1 MEKITTIDIA
11 RIAGVSPS
19 AVSIALNGK
28 PGISEKTRARILN
41 IVKQTG
47 YLHHA
52 PGRLNSS
59 SANIAVLFRNELP
72 LQDRLF
78 YTELNTSVMEACE
91 SLSYNLLITSTFF
104 KGAGL
109 AFSDV
114 LRSDMLDGILS
125 FGDIDRAVYAELK
138 SLNIPIIVLDSS
150 RRTGD
155 LCLSVQVDYEHAA
168 YTATKHLLDLGHK
181 DIAFIGNNKQHDF
194 NLLVFEGFRRATS
207 EAKIA
212 LGTNRIQLNVYDEDS
227 LGSCIDEA
235 LSGLRL
241 PTALFC
247 ATDFYAMRALRK
259 LYHKGIRVPYDIS
272 VIGIDDV
279 LSSKYLIP
287 ALTTMAVDRQE
298 MGRLG
303 IELLQKA
310 INCEPCQS
318 VILPQCKLIV
328 RESTAP
334 PRAK

>member
-1 MEKITTIDIA
+1 MEKVTTVDIA
-11 RIAGVSPS
+11 RMAGVSAS

-28 PGISEKTRARILN
+28 PGISEKTRARILSV
-41 IVKQTG
+41 VKQSG

-52 PGRLNSS
+52 PGRLNSA
-59 SANIAVLFRNELP
+59 SANIALLFRNEYP

-91 SLSYNLLITSTFF
+91 SLSYNLLITSTFY
-104 KGAGL
+104 KGKEL
-109 AFSDV
+109 SFSDV

-125 FGDIDRAVYAELK
+125 YGDIDRVVFAELK
-138 SLNIPIIVLDSS
+138 ALNIPIIVLDSS
-150 RRTGD
+150 RRASD

-168 YTATKHLLDLGHK
+168 YTATRHLLDLGHR
-181 DIAFIGNNKQHDF
+181 DIAYIGNNKQHDF
-194 NLLVFEGFRRATS
+194 NLLVFEGFRRATT

-212 LGTNRIQLNVYDEDS
+212 LGTNRIQLNVYDEDA
-227 LGSCIDEA
+227 LGPCIDEA
-235 LSGLRL
+235 LSGPQM
-241 PTALFC
+241 PTAIFC
-247 ATDFYAMRALRK
+247 ATDFYAMRTMRR
-259 LYHKGIRVPYDIS
+259 LYHKGIRVPDEIS

-287 ALTTMAVDRQE
+287 SLTTMAVDRQE

-310 INCEPCQS
+310 INGEPCQS
-318 VILPQCKLIV
+318 VVLPQCKLVV

-334 PRAK
+334 PKNQ